1 MHNLRA
7 SMHKPSP
14 FRNLEKDSSHPTEK
28 EDPEHQDRL
37 AKVLTFHSKGYSQ
50 SEIANKLNVNQSTV
64 SRYLTEI
71 RNKARSSL
79 DLYAKAEIPNEF
91 QIYISG
97 FNQIIKNLWEIVEDK
112 QNTKIS
118 IKDRTYV
125 LSLLMQ
131 CYSRRIEMLVGGPDA
146 EMNAKK
152 HMNSIHHDEKC
163 DGSATI
169 REFLKEGENYSTRNT
184 IH

>member
-1 MHNLRA
+1 
-7 SMHKPSP
+7 MHKPSLL
-14 FRNLEKDSSHPTEK
+14 RNLEKDSSYPNEN

-37 AKVLTFHSKGYSQ
+37 AKVLIFHSKGYSQ

-64 SRYLTEI
+64 SRDLTEI
-71 RNKARSSL
+71 KNKARSSL
-79 DLYAKAEIPNEF
+79 DLYIKEEVPNEF

-112 QNTKIS
+112 QSAKIS

-146 EMNAKK
+146 KMNAKK
-152 HMNSIHHDEKC
+152 HMNSIRLDEKY

-169 REFLKEGENYSTRNT
+169 KEFLKERENY
-184 IH
+184 